1 MAFFYFLFESS
12 YHTFY
17 KLVFIIIF
25 AIGFIDKNTKLN
37 KIFFFPDKLA
47 IRWVSGQIEY
57 FNDFSMLH
65 DYGLFCVLEFKSLH
79 QRFLKVIFYDQLSE
93 TDKHYL
99 AIKKIN
105 EKVCANQIN

>member
-65 DYGLFCVLEFKSLH
+65 DYGLFCVLEF
-79 QRFLKVIFYDQLSE
+79 
-93 TDKHYL
+93 
-99 AIKKIN
+99 
-105 EKVCANQIN
+105 